1 MKRIAIIGA
10 SYLQL
15 PLVQK
20 ANEMGFNTYCFA
32 YENGAVCR
40 EVCTKFF
47 PISITEKEQI
57 LLICEEL
64 KINAVLSIASDLAV
78 ETVNY
83 IAEKL
88 SLVGNPLD
96 TTPYMTNKFLMKRM
110 LNSKNLKTTKYK
122 QLENLSLIPDLTG
135 FKYPLIVKPTDR
147 SGSAGVK
154 IILNENEISE
164 AIYQAFSISFSKEVI
179 IEEFIAGRELSIES
193 ISQNGTHFI
202 LAITDKVTSG
212 PPHFVELE
220 HHQPTQESEQIIKTI
235 HQIIPE
241 ALDALNIKNGASHSE
256 IFITDNNEIYIN
268 EIGARMGG
276 DFIGSH
282 LVELSTGFDYLGA
295 TIQVALGEKINP
307 EKYLDK
313 HSGVLFSSSYI
324 EKDLPETNL
333 DNIKIIEEKTLSDN
347 KETLTQSSD
356 RHKYFI
362 YQSDKRLIL

>member
-1 MKRIAIIGA
+1 MKKIAIIGA

-15 PLVQK
+15 PLVKK
-20 ANEMGFNTYCFA
+20 ANEMGFSTYCFA
-32 YENGAVCR
+32 YENAAICKDF
-40 EVCTKFF
+40 CTKFF
-47 PISITEKEQI
+47 PISITEKENI

-88 SLVGNPLD
+88 SLVGNSLEA
-96 TTPYMTNKFLMKRM
+96 TPYMTNKFLMKSM
-110 LNSKNLKTTKYK
+110 LNSKGLKTTKYQQIK
-122 QLENLSLIPDLTG
+122 DLNLVPDLTG

-154 IILNENEISE
+154 IILNESEISE
-164 AIYQAFSISFSKEVI
+164 AIKQAFNVSFSKEVI
-179 IEEFIAGRELSIES
+179 IEEFIVGRELSIES
-193 ISQNGTHFI
+193 ISQNGKHFI

-220 HHQPTQESEQIIKTI
+220 HHQPTQESEQIIKDI
-235 HQIIPE
+235 NQIIPE
-241 ALDALNIKNGASHSE
+241 ALDVLNIKNSASHSE
-256 IFITDNNEIYIN
+256 IFITEDNEIYIN

-282 LVELSTGFDYLGA
+282 LVQLSTGYDYLEA
-295 TIQVALGEKINP
+295 TIKVALGEIIDYKKPVN
-307 EKYLDK
+307 KY
-313 HSGVLFSSSYI
+313 SGVFFSSSYSNN
-324 EKDLPETNL
+324 DLPKSIPNNTQ
-333 DNIKIIEEKTLSDN
+333 IIEEKTLSSI
-347 KETLTQSSD
+347 KETLTQSND

-362 YQSDKRLIL
+362 YQSDKRLTL